1 MTALD
6 GYQVYDF
13 FRAGSRRVSAARQ
26 HLDDIN
32 VFPVP
37 DGDTGTNLSSTLAG
51 TIEATVPG
59 ASASSTL
66 GLLADAALVSARG
79 NSGVIFAQFVSGLS
93 EAVASA
99 EIKTHDFAA
108 AVLHAYGRA
117 KSAISDP
124 RDGTMLSLIEDW
136 ASSLA
141 RRVHDCPSFAD
152 LIGATRKDLHT
163 SLNSTTE
170 KQAELKAAGVVDAG
184 AAGFLEFVEGGHD
197 FLMRGTEAFGDNQSA
212 SRDSTSRGAVGMDDA
227 ELLSADSHDHSHDHS
242 HGPVMT
248 EAPRYRYCTEAMLSG
263 TTLDAQA
270 IRSALAE
277 YGDSLIV
284 AAGRNKAKIHIH
296 TDKPET
302 IMQELSVFGSVG
314 GQKVDDMLLQFT
326 DAHDRKSPV
335 AIVSDSACDLPAE
348 LLEQHRIHIV
358 PLLLSAGGSEYLD
371 KLTMSAESLSRVA
384 EGEGLFPRTAQPP
397 AHFFGRLYSYLGSH
411 YDSIVAIHLAACLS
425 GTYETSRREAAKARD
440 AGMDIRV
447 LDSRHLSGSLGLV
460 VLRAAQAAEAGM
472 SASDIAEKLP
482 EWSAKARILV
492 SVTSLRYMV
501 KGGRVSPL
509 KGLAAKVLNLKPIVS
524 VDETGKSVLYGK
536 SFSEET
542 NLKNIIRMVA
552 EQHRQQPL
560 RCYAVGH
567 SNVPEK
573 AAAFAATLEKELGF
587 PPLYITQI
595 SSVVALNAGPGAV
608 SVITMSE

>member
-1 MTALD
+1 
-6 GYQVYDF
+6 
-13 FRAGSRRVSAARQ
+13 
-26 HLDDIN
+26 
-32 VFPVP
+32 
-37 DGDTGTNLSSTLAG
+37 
-51 TIEATVPG
+51 
-59 ASASSTL
+59 
-66 GLLADAALVSARG
+66 
-79 NSGVIFAQFVSGLS
+79 
-93 EAVASA
+93 
-99 EIKTHDFAA
+99 
-108 AVLHAYGRA
+108 
-117 KSAISDP
+117 
-124 RDGTMLSLIEDW
+124 
-136 ASSLA
+136 
-141 RRVHDCPSFAD
+141 
-152 LIGATRKDLHT
+152 
-163 SLNSTTE
+163 
-170 KQAELKAAGVVDAG
+170 VDAG
-184 AAGFLEFVEGGHD
+184 AAGFVEFVEGGHD
-197 FLMRGTEAFGDNQSA
+197 FLMRGADAFSDDQWSQR
-212 SRDSTSRGAVGMDDA
+212 SRRQNGSHPFDDTV
-227 ELLSADSHDHSHDHS
+227 LRPLHDHA

-263 TTLDAQA
+263 KALDPQA
-270 IRSALAE
+270 IRSALGQ

-302 IMQELSVFGSVG
+302 IMQELSAFGSVG

-335 AIVSDSACDLPAE
+335 AIVTDSACDLPAE

-384 EGEGLFPRTAQPP
+384 EGKGLFPKTAQPP

-425 GTYETSRREAAKARD
+425 GTCETSLREAAKARQ
-440 AGMDIRV
+440 AGTDVHV
-447 LDSRHLSGSLGLV
+447 LDSRHSVRFPWPGGTPGSPG
-460 VLRAAQAAEAGM
+460 RGGRHERQRNCEA
-472 SASDIAEKLP
+472 KLP
-482 EWSAKARILV
+482 QWSAKARILV

-509 KGLAAKVLNLKPIVS
+509 KGFAAKVLNLKPIVS
-524 VDETGKSVLYGK
+524 VDETGKSILYGK

-542 NLKNIIRMVA
+542 NLRNIIRMVA

-573 AAAFAATLEKELGF
+573 AAAFAARLEKELGF

-608 SVITMSE
+608 SVVTMSE

>member
-1 MTALD
+1 
-6 GYQVYDF
+6 
-13 FRAGSRRVSAARQ
+13 
-26 HLDDIN
+26 
-32 VFPVP
+32 
-37 DGDTGTNLSSTLAG
+37 
-51 TIEATVPG
+51 
-59 ASASSTL
+59 
-66 GLLADAALVSARG
+66 ALVSARG

-93 EAVASA
+93 EAVATA

-117 KSAISDP
+117 KAAISDP
-124 RDGTMLSLIEDW
+124 RDGTMLSIIEDW

-141 RRVHDCPSFAD
+141 RRVHDSASFAD

-163 SLNSTTE
+163 SLSSTTE
-170 KQAELKAAGVVDAG
+170 KLAELRAAGVVDAG
-184 AAGFLEFVEGGHD
+184 AAGFVEFVEGGHD
-197 FLMRGTEAFGDNQSA
+197 FLLRGAEAFGDDQ
-212 SRDSTSRGAVGMDDA
+212 TDA
-227 ELLSADSHDHSHDHS
+227 KATEIPSLHDIDNHAIDHA

-263 TTLDAQA
+263 SSLDAQA
-270 IRSALAE
+270 IRSALTGH
-277 YGDSLIV
+277 GDSLIV

-302 IMQELSVFGSVG
+302 IMQELAAFGTVG

-326 DAHDRKSPV
+326 DAHDRVSPV
-335 AIVSDSACDLPAE
+335 AIVTDSACDLPAE
-348 LLEQHRIHIV
+348 LLEKHRIHAV

-371 KLTMSAESLSRVA
+371 KLTMSAESLGRVA
-384 EGEGLFPRTAQPP
+384 EGKGIFPKTAQPP

-425 GTYETSRREAAKARD
+425 GTYETSLREATKARQ
-440 AGMDIRV
+440 AGMEVHV
-447 LDSRHLSGSLGLV
+447 LDSKHLSGSLGLV

-472 SASDIAEKLP
+472 SASKIAAMLP

-524 VDETGKSVLYGK
+524 VDGTGKSILYGK

-542 NLKNIIRMVA
+542 NLRNIIRMVA
-552 EQHRQQPL
+552 GQHREQPL
-560 RCYAVGH
+560 RCYAIGH
-567 SNVPEK
+567 SNATEK
-573 AAAFAATLEKELGF
+573 AAAFAARLEKELGF

-608 SVITMSE
+608 SVVTMSE

>member
-1 MTALD
+1 MMTALD

-13 FRAGSRRVSAARQ
+13 FRAGSRRVSASRK

-51 TIEATVPG
+51 TVEATVPG
-59 ASASSTL
+59 SSASSTL

-93 EAVASA
+93 EAVATA

-117 KSAISDP
+117 KAAISDP
-124 RDGTMLSLIEDW
+124 RDGTMLSIIEDW

-141 RRVHDCPSFAD
+141 RRVHDSASFAD

-170 KQAELKAAGVVDAG
+170 KLAELRAAGVVDAG
-184 AAGFLEFVEGGHD
+184 AAGFVEFVEGGHD
-197 FLMRGTEAFGDNQSA
+197 FLLRGTEAFGDDHVKVGA
-212 SRDSTSRGAVGMDDA
+212 EEDSSLLTIDDHA
-227 ELLSADSHDHSHDHS
+227 

-263 TTLDAQA
+263 TSLDAQT
-270 IRSALAE
+270 IRSILGQF
-277 YGDSLIV
+277 GDSLIV
-284 AAGRNKAKIHIH
+284 AAGHNKAKIHIH
-296 TDKPET
+296 TDRPET
-302 IMQELSVFGSVG
+302 IMQTLASFGTVG
-314 GQKVDDMLLQFT
+314 GQKVDDMHLQFT
-326 DAHDRKSPV
+326 DAHDRRSPV
-335 AIVSDSACDLPAE
+335 AIVTDSACDLPAE
-348 LLEQHRIHIV
+348 LLEQHRIHAV

-371 KLTMSAESLSRVA
+371 KLTMSAESLGKVA
-384 EGEGLFPRTAQPP
+384 EGKGLFPKTAQPP

-411 YDSIVAIHLAACLS
+411 YDSVVAIHLAACLS
-425 GTYETSRREAAKARD
+425 GTYETSLREATKARQT
-440 AGMDIRV
+440 GTEVHV
-447 LDSRHLSGSLGLV
+447 LDSKHLSGSLGLV
-460 VLRAAQAAEAGM
+460 VLRAAQAAEAGA
-472 SASDIAEKLP
+472 SASEIAATLP
-482 EWSAKARILV
+482 QWSAKARILV

-524 VDETGKSVLYGK
+524 VDETGKSILYGK
-536 SFSEET
+536 SFSEES
-542 NLKNIIRMVA
+542 NLKTIIRMVA
-552 EQHRQQPL
+552 EQHREQPL
-560 RCYAVGH
+560 RCYAIGH
-567 SNVPEK
+567 SNAPEK
-573 AAAFAATLEKELGF
+573 AAAFAARLEKELGF

-608 SVITMSE
+608 SVVTMSE

>member
-1 MTALD
+1 MMTALD

-13 FRAGSRRVSAARQ
+13 FRAGSRRVSAARK

-37 DGDTGTNLSSTLAG
+37 DGDTGTNLSFTLSG
-51 TIEATVPG
+51 TIEATIPG
-59 ASASSTL
+59 ASAASTL

-99 EIKTHDFAA
+99 EVKTHDFAA

-117 KSAISDP
+117 KAAISDP
-124 RDGTMLSLIEDW
+124 RDGTMLSIIEDW

-152 LIGATRKDLHT
+152 LIGATRKDLHS

-170 KQAELKAAGVVDAG
+170 KLAELKAAGVVDAG

-197 FLMRGTEAFGDNQSA
+197 FLLRGAEAFGDEQSA
-212 SRDSTSRGAVGMDDA
+212 GGTSGADDA
-227 ELLSADSHDHSHDHS
+227 ALLSADDHA

-263 TTLDAQA
+263 TALDAQA
-270 IRSALAE
+270 IRSALAG

-284 AAGRNKAKIHIH
+284 AVGRSKAKIHIH
-296 TDKPET
+296 TDQPEAV
-302 IMQELSVFGSVG
+302 MQGLAGFGLVG
-314 GQKVDDMLLQFT
+314 GQKVDDMRLQFT

-335 AIVSDSACDLPAE
+335 AIVTDSACDLPAD
-348 LLEQHRIHIV
+348 LMDKHRIHAV

-371 KLTMSAESLSRVA
+371 KQTMSAESLGRVA
-384 EGEGLFPRTAQPP
+384 EGKGLFPKTAQPP

-425 GTYETSRREAAKARD
+425 GTCETSRREAAKARQ
-440 AGMDIRV
+440 AGLDVRV

-472 SASDIAEKLP
+472 SPGEIEARLP

-524 VDETGKSVLYGK
+524 VDETGKSILYGK
-536 SFSEET
+536 SFSEEA
-542 NLKNIIRMVA
+542 NLKTIIRMIA
-552 EQHRQQPL
+552 EQHREKPL
-560 RCYAVGH
+560 RCYAIGH
-567 SNVPEK
+567 SNAPVE
-573 AAAFAATLEKELGF
+573 AGAFAARLEKELGF

-608 SVITMSE
+608 SVVAMSE

>member
-1 MTALD
+1 MMTALD

-13 FRAGSRRVSAARQ
+13 FRAGSRRVNASRK

-51 TIEATVPG
+51 TVEATVPG
-59 ASASSTL
+59 SSASSTL
-66 GLLADAALVSARG
+66 GLLADAALISARG

-117 KSAISDP
+117 RSAISDP
-124 RDGTMLSLIEDW
+124 RDGTMLSIIEDW

-170 KQAELKAAGVVDAG
+170 KLAELKAAGVVDAG
-184 AAGFLEFVEGGHD
+184 AAGFVEFVEGGHD
-197 FLMRGTEAFGDNQSA
+197 FLMRGADAFSDDQASAGTEGIPS
-212 SRDSTSRGAVGMDDA
+212 
-227 ELLSADSHDHSHDHS
+227 LLDIGGHDHA

-263 TTLDAQA
+263 KALDPQA
-270 IRSALAE
+270 IRSVLGQF
-277 YGDSLIV
+277 GDSLIV

-296 TDKPET
+296 TDRPET
-302 IMQELSVFGSVG
+302 IMQALAAFGTVG

-335 AIVSDSACDLPAE
+335 AIVTDSACDLPAE
-348 LLEQHRIHIV
+348 LLEQHRIHAV

-384 EGEGLFPRTAQPP
+384 EGKGLFPKTAQPP

-425 GTYETSRREAAKARD
+425 GTCETSLREATKARQTGTD
-440 AGMDIRV
+440 VRV

-472 SASDIAEKLP
+472 SASEIAAKLP
-482 EWSAKARILV
+482 QWSAKARILV

-509 KGLAAKVLNLKPIVS
+509 KGFAAKVLNLKPIVS
-524 VDETGKSVLYGK
+524 VDETGKSILYGK

-542 NLKNIIRMVA
+542 NLRNIIRMVA

-573 AAAFAATLEKELGF
+573 AAAFSARLAKELGF
-587 PPLYITQI
+587 PPLYVTQI

-608 SVITMSE
+608 SVVTMSE

>member
-1 MTALD
+1 MMTALD

-13 FRAGSRRVSAARQ
+13 FRAGSRRVSASRK

-51 TIEATVPG
+51 TVEATVPG
-59 ASASSTL
+59 SSASSTL

-93 EAVASA
+93 EAVATA
-99 EIKTHDFAA
+99 EIKTHDFAS

-117 KSAISDP
+117 KAAISDP
-124 RDGTMLSLIEDW
+124 RDGTMLSIIEDW

-141 RRVHDCPSFAD
+141 RRVHDSPSFAD

-170 KQAELKAAGVVDAG
+170 KLAELKAAGVVDAG
-184 AAGFLEFVEGGHD
+184 AAGFVEFVEGGHD
-197 FLMRGTEAFGDNQSA
+197 FLMRGADAFGKDQTEA
-212 SRDSTSRGAVGMDDA
+212 DA
-227 ELLSADSHDHSHDHS
+227 EGTPSLHDIDAHA

-263 TTLDAQA
+263 TALDPQA
-270 IRSALAE
+270 IRSTLTG

-302 IMQELSVFGSVG
+302 IMQELAAFGTVG

-335 AIVSDSACDLPAE
+335 AIVTDSACDLPAE
-348 LLEQHRIHIV
+348 LLEKHRIHAV

-384 EGEGLFPRTAQPP
+384 EGKGIFPKTAQPP

-411 YDSIVAIHLAACLS
+411 YESIVAIHLAACLS
-425 GTYETSRREAAKARD
+425 GTYETSLREATKARQ
-440 AGMDIRV
+440 AGMEVHV
-447 LDSRHLSGSLGLV
+447 LDSKHLSGSLGLV

-472 SASDIAEKLP
+472 AASEIAAKLP
-482 EWSAKARILV
+482 QWSSKARILV

-509 KGLAAKVLNLKPIVS
+509 KGFAAKVLNLKPIVS
-524 VDETGKSVLYGK
+524 VDGTGKSVLYGK

-542 NLKNIIRMVA
+542 NLKTIIGMVA
-552 EQHRQQPL
+552 QQHRQQAL

-567 SNVPEK
+567 SNAPEK
-573 AAAFAATLEKELGF
+573 AAAFAARLEKELGF
-587 PPLYITQI
+587 PPLYVTQI

-608 SVITMSE
+608 SVVTMSE